1 MPMYN
6 LIEYSNN
13 YLKTESLWQYHRNEP
28 FLDANT
34 AVANN
39 NNNLFKFKQKTTYKT
54 AAGGTKDIEK
64 MVPLKYLSNFWRT
77 LDIPLINCEITLHL
91 TWSDKCVL
99 SNDSKVTTF
108 TITDTKLYVA
118 IVTVST
124 EDSAKLLQQLKS
136 GSRTIFQPQK

>member
-1 MPMYN
+1 MYN
-6 LIEYSNN
+6 LIEYRDN

-34 AVANN
+34 AIANN

-77 LDIPLINCEITLHL
+77 LDIPLINCEINLRL
-91 TWSDKCVL
+91 SWSDKCVL
-99 SNDSKVTTF
+99 SNDPKATTS
-108 TITDTKLYVA
+108 TTTDTKLYVS

-136 GSRTIFQPQK
+136 GSKRIFKLQK